1 MKLLKKR
8 RILAVLVIRI
18 VYFHWEELIITLTS
32 ESSRIKFNQAFTA
45 ISGIATQI
53 VQTIQKVPRNWKLP
67 KLFGKKKKPKVFT
80 FTLSVDDAKKVADT
94 GYTIFQY
101 LYRMKRKN
109 QSKYTYYFKKLPK
122 NDQYWNPGQNFQDN
136 LFK

>member
-1 MKLLKKR
+1 MKLLKKWQ
-8 RILAVLVIRI
+8 ILAVLVIGI
-18 VYFHWEELIITLTS
+18 VYFHREELIITLTS
-32 ESSRIKFNQAFTA
+32 ESSRIKFNQALTA
-45 ISGIATQI
+45 VSGIATQT
-53 VQTIQKVPRNWKLP
+53 VQTIQKVPWNWKLP
-67 KLFGKKKKPKVFT
+67 KLFGKKKKPSVFS

-122 NDQYWNPGQNFQDN
+122 NNQY
-136 LFK
+136 